1 MYFSMTERALGIT
14 NGEKKMYLWI
24 DIETTGLDANREK
37 VLEVAWFLTDEH
49 LLKLTEGKTSFVHHD
64 LSTVME
70 RLAQNPE
77 AQKIHEESGLLE
89 NYVHALQGEGV
100 VKRIEDIEEEIL
112 DDFDSVWSDELKL
125 VTVAGASV
133 HFDKDFLSVAMPRLS
148 RLLHHRNLDISAIRL
163 MMQTNGVNSVSEREG
178 RVKHRALDDIESTYD
193 MATDYYKFTREG
205 ILAYFEKIDAP
216 KDEN

>member
-1 MYFSMTERALGIT
+1 
-14 NGEKKMYLWI
+14 MYLWI

-37 VLEVAWFLTDEH
+37 ILEMAWFITDEN
-49 LLKLTEGKTSFVHHD
+49 LLKLTEGKTSFVQHD
-64 LSTVME
+64 LSTVVE

-77 AQKIHEESGLLE
+77 AQKLHEESGLME

-100 VKRIEDIEEEIL
+100 VKRIEDIEDEIM
-112 DDFDSVWSDELKL
+112 DDLDSVWGDDALEL

-133 HFDKDFLSVAMPRLS
+133 HFDKDFLSVTMPRLS
-148 RLLHHRNLDISAIRL
+148 RLFHHRNLDISAIRL
-163 MMQTNGVNSVSEREG
+163 MMKTHGINSVSERTD

-193 MATDYYKFTREG
+193 MAVDYYKFTREG

-216 KDEN
+216 KEDEN